1 MAEIAR
7 SHRMDAVRDM
17 IFRRTSRDGRQ
28 DASQAG
34 PKPVDHDLSLIVPAY
49 NEERRLPSSLV
60 AMRERLDEWGGDYRV
75 VVVDDGSCDG
85 TAQCADGLGWRFST
99 LRMPCQSGKGAA
111 VRAGMLHATGGVVSF
126 TDADLPFDLDSLFR
140 GFDWIRSNRCDVVFG
155 ARDLEEA
162 EEVACRK
169 VSRSIASFCFRQFVR
184 LLVSSDVTDTQCG
197 LKLFRRDAA
206 RRIFS
211 RTLVD
216 GFAFDAEV
224 VLLAARL
231 GYRCARVPVS
241 LINEYGST
249 LSLARHAAPMLVD
262 VLCTRVRD
270 LCGMYGT
277 SFEAV
282 PVFSH
287 EI

>member
-1 MAEIAR
+1 
-7 SHRMDAVRDM
+7 MDAVRDM
-17 IFRRTSRDGRQ
+17 LFSRTSRCEGR
-28 DASQAG
+28 DIAQAG
-34 PKPVDHDLSLIVPAY
+34 PRPVDHELSVIVPAY
-49 NEERRLPSSLV
+49 NEERRLPRTLV
-60 AMRERLDEWGGDYRV
+60 AMRDRLDDWGGDYRV
-75 VVVDDGSCDG
+75 VVVDDGSSDA
-85 TAQCADGLGWRFST
+85 TAHCADDMGWRFST

-111 VRAGMLHATGGVVSF
+111 VRAGMLHATGSVVSF
-126 TDADLPFDLDSLFR
+126 TDADLPFDLASLFR
-140 GFDWIRSNRCDVVFG
+140 GFDWIRSNHCDVVFG

-169 VSRSIASFCFRQFVR
+169 VSRNIASFCFRQIVR
-184 LLVSSDVTDTQCG
+184 LLISGEVTDTQCG

-211 RTLVD
+211 RTTVD

-231 GYRCARVPVS
+231 GYHCARVPVS
-241 LINEYGST
+241 LINEYGSS
-249 LSLARHAAPMLVD
+249 LSLTRHAAPMLVD

-277 SFEAV
+277 SFDAV

-287 EI
+287 DV

>member
-1 MAEIAR
+1 
-7 SHRMDAVRDM
+7 MDAVRDKM
-17 IFRRTSRDGRQ
+17 FRGTSRNEGR

-34 PKPVDHDLSLIVPAY
+34 PRPVDHELSVIVPAY
-49 NEERRLPSSLV
+49 NEERRLPRTLA
-60 AMRERLDEWGGDYRV
+60 AMRDRLDEWGGDYRV

-85 TAQCADGLGWRFST
+85 TAQCADDMGWRFST
-99 LRMPCQSGKGAA
+99 FRMPWQSGKGAA
-111 VRAGMLHATGGVVSF
+111 VRAGMLQATGSVVSF
-126 TDADLPFDLDSLFR
+126 TDADLPFDLDALFR
-140 GFDWIRSNRCDVVFG
+140 GFDWIRSNQCDVVFG

-169 VSRSIASFCFRQFVR
+169 VSRSIASFCFRQFVQ
-184 LLVSSDVTDTQCG
+184 LLISVDVTDTQCG

-231 GYRCARVPVS
+231 GYRSARVPVS
-241 LINEYGST
+241 LINDYGST
-249 LSLARHAAPMLVD
+249 LSLTRHAAPMLVD

-277 SFEAV
+277 SIEAV